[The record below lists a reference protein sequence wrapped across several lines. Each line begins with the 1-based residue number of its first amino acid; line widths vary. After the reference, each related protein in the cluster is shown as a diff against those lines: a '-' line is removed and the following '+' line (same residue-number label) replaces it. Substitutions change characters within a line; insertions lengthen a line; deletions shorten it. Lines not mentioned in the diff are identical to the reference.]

1 LDVMMQTGYLSE
13 RVATEAKQELA
24 ALAVALA

>member
-1 LDVMMQTGYLSE
+1 MMQTGYLSE